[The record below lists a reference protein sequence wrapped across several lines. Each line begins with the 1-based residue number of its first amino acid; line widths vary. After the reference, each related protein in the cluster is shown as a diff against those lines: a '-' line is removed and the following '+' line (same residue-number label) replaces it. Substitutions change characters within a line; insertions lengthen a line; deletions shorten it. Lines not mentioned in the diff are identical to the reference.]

1 VITQNQ
7 STALILPLDST
18 RLKRKHGARFFSTFC
33 CSGEG
38 HVQQTSSKS
47 VTQLLVDSSQ
57 GDDKALAALMPLV
70 YDELHRLAGSY
81 MRRENPGHTLQTT
94 GLVHEAYMR
103 MVDQNAN
110 WSNRAHFFGIAA
122 KMMRRVLL
130 DHAKSHHREKRGGGA
145 VRVTLDEPAMLS
157 KDSDREIIALENAL
171 KRLEGIDELRAQ
183 IVELRFF
190 AGLSNEEISKIL
202 GISTATVQR
211 QWTGAR
217 AWLYHELKN
226 ED

>member
-1 VITQNQ
+1 
-7 STALILPLDST
+7 
-18 RLKRKHGARFFSTFC
+18 
-33 CSGEG
+33 
-38 HVQQTSSKS
+38 
-47 VTQLLVDSSQ
+47 
-57 GDDKALAALMPLV
+57 
-70 YDELHRLAGSY
+70 
-81 MRRENPGHTLQTT
+81 
-94 GLVHEAYMR
+94 
-103 MVDQNAN
+103 
-110 WSNRAHFFGIAA
+110 
-122 KMMRRVLL
+122 MMRRVLL

>member
-18 RLKRKHGARFFSTFC
+18 RLKRKHGARFFSSFC
-33 CSGEG
+33 CSGEK